1 MFCQYCG
8 KKIDDD
14 SKFCIY
20 CGKNTNE
27 DDILTYD
34 FTSGQKGTNNK
45 EGNLFWWALLYF
57 FIFPCGLIAFFK
69 YKGKKPKRSK
79 LGLIMAWI
87 AIIVILVVSLAT
99 FILLSL

>member
-34 FTSGQKGTNNK
+34 FTNGQKGTDNK
-45 EGNLFWWALLYF
+45 ETHLFWWSLLYF
-57 FIFPCGLIAFFK
+57 LFFPIGIIAFFK

-79 LGLIMAWI
+79 LGLIMAWFS
-87 AIIVILVVSLAT
+87 IITIGISGIVA
-99 FILLSL
+99 FILLSF